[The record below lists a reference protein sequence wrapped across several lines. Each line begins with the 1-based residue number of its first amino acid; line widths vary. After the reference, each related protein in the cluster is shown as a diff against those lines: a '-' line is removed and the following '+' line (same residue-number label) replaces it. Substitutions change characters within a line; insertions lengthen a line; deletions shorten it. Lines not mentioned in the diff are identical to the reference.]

1 MRPQAT
7 ALSFILHVSFDIMRV
22 SDYIDSN
29 LLVDINFSLN
39 FSYESVQLV
48 ERIDSEQTKDQI
60 TACAWAPDKK

>member
-1 MRPQAT
+1 MGPQAT
-7 ALSFILHVSFDIMRV
+7 ALSFILHVSSNIKRI
-22 SDYIDSN
+22 SGYIDSN
-29 LLVDINFSLN
+29 LLVDINFSLK